1 MATTKISATK
11 STSRAMNYAEKRAVE
26 KSGLNCDVDYAKSSF
41 KASRELYGKTDG
53 NQGHVIIQS
62 FKLDEVTPE
71 QCNQLGLELAE
82 KMAPNHQVAVYTHDD
97 TDHVHNHIVINSI
110 DLETGKKF
118 NNNKQTLRDLRD
130 FNDEVCREHGL
141 SVPEK
146 DTARL
151 RYTQT
156 EKAIADPNTKSTA
169 QYSWKDE
176 IREAIDQSQATN
188 MDELKDHLNQYGIE
202 IERVTPKSIT
212 YRHQAEDKKV
222 RGRRLG
228 EDYNKGGIEDGFERQ
243 IQRRQ
248 QQERESDT
256 DFQPKRPTSNR
267 DESTERDT
275 GVTQSDWDKFAQD
288 TNELE
293 RRRQVAE
300 SARLAHEKARRDR
313 EEREREKQTA
323 RTIIDNDRDHGL
335 EL

>member
-11 STSRAMNYAEKRAVE
+11 STSRAINYAEKRAVE

-41 KASRELYGKTDG
+41 KASRELYGKTNG

-62 FKLDEVTPE
+62 FKPGEVTPK
-71 QCNQLGLELAE
+71 QCNQLGLALAE
-82 KMAPNHQVAVYTHDD
+82 KLAPNHQVAVYTHND

-118 NNNKQTLRDLRD
+118 NNNKQALRNVRD
-130 FNDEVCREHGL
+130 FNDEVCLEHGL
-141 SVPEK
+141 SVPDK

-176 IREAIDQSQATN
+176 IREVIDQSQATN
-188 MDELKDHLNQYGIE
+188 MDEFKDHLNQHGIT

-212 YRHQAEDKKV
+212 YRHLAEDKKV
-222 RGRRLG
+222 RGRKLG

-243 IQRRQ
+243 IQQR
-248 QQERESDT
+248 QQERNSDT
-256 DFQPKRPTSNR
+256 EFQPKRPTSNR

-275 GVTQSDWDKFAQD
+275 GVTQSDWDQFAQD

-293 RRRQVAE
+293 RRRQAAE
-300 SARLAHEKARRDR
+300 SARLVDEKARRDR
-313 EEREREKQTA
+313 EERARKKQA
-323 RTIIDNDRDHGL
+323 SRRIINNDRDHDL

>member
-1 MATTKISATK
+1 KI
-11 STSRAMNYAEKRAVE
+11 
-26 KSGLNCDVDYAKSSF
+26 
-41 KASRELYGKTDG
+41 
-53 NQGHVIIQS
+53 
-62 FKLDEVTPE
+62 
-71 QCNQLGLELAE
+71 
-82 KMAPNHQVAVYTHDD
+82 APNHQVAVYTHAD

-118 NNNKQTLRDLRD
+118 NNNKQALRDVRD
-130 FNDEVCREHGL
+130 FNDVVCREHGL

-146 DTARL
+146 DTTRL

-188 MDELKDHLNQYGIE
+188 MDEFKNHLNQHGIT

-212 YRHQAEDKKV
+212 YRHLAEDKKV
-222 RGRRLG
+222 RGRKLG

-243 IQRRQ
+243 IQRKQ
-248 QQERESDT
+248 QTERDSDT
-256 DFQPKRPTSNR
+256 EFQPKRPTSNR

-275 GVTQSDWDKFAQD
+275 GVTQSDWDQFAQD

-293 RRRQVAE
+293 RSRQVAE
-300 SARLAHEKARRDR
+300 SARLADEKARRDR
-313 EEREREKQTA
+313 EERAREKQA
-323 RTIIDNDRDHGL
+323 SRTIINDDRDHGL